1 MFNSADRTQTLKAA
15 SLDST
20 EQVDNVINH
29 PTRQDC
35 LKKQAETPPIEFA
48 SGLWCAVRKRH
59 CEPRENLRELLNK
72 FVQPHSFND

>member
-29 PTRQDC
+29 PTREDW
-35 LKKQAETPPIEFA
+35 LKKQAATPSIEFA